1 MCANQT
7 QFAVF
12 VKPWK
17 GMGLAEMAQ
26 HVRHL
31 GFGLIELPVRP
42 GFAVEPEAIE
52 QGLPRAAHVLGEEGV
67 SIVNVTVA
75 LPLDDERLYAA
86 CAACKIGM
94 NRVIFSRGGLG
105 YWEAEAKVR
114 RELDAALPLCQRYGV
129 KIGIQHHYGGSIP
142 INAMGLYHLVKDY
155 DPACVGAIWDPSH
168 NALQG
173 EDAVTGL
180 EIVQSH
186 LCMVNLK
193 NAFWKRVN
201 GPEAE
206 MAEWRPYFT
215 SGRHG
220 LASWGQVAEGVRKV
234 GYRGPI
240 TLSAEYSAE
249 REVNRLIVEDLAY
262 AQELFD

>member
-1 MCANQT
+1 
-7 QFAVF
+7 
-12 VKPWK
+12 
-17 GMGLAEMAQ
+17 MGL
-26 HVRHL
+26 H
-31 GFGLIELPVRP
+31 
-42 GFAVEPEAIE
+42 
-52 QGLPRAAHVLGEEGV
+52 
-67 SIVNVTVA
+67 
-75 LPLDDERLYAA
+75 
-86 CAACKIGM
+86 
-94 NRVIFSRGGLG
+94 
-105 YWEAEAKVR
+105 
-114 RELDAALPLCQRYGV
+114 
-129 KIGIQHHYGGSIP
+129 
-142 INAMGLYHLVKDY
+142 HLVKEY

-201 GPEAE
+201 GPEVE
-206 MAEWRPYFT
+206 TAEWRPYFT

-220 LASWGQVAEGVRKV
+220 LASWAQVAEGVRKV
-234 GYRGPI
+234 GYRGHL

-262 AQELFD
+262 AQELFG

>member
-1 MCANQT
+1 MCAGKT

-17 GMGLAEMAQ
+17 SMALPELAQ

-31 GFGLIELPVRP
+31 GFDRIELPVRP

-52 QGLPRAAHVLGEEGV
+52 R
-67 SIVNVTVA
+67 N
-75 LPLDDERLYAA
+75 
-86 CAACKIGM
+86 
-94 NRVIFSRGGLG
+94 GLG
-105 YWEAEAKVR
+105 YWEAEAKAR
-114 RELDAALPLCQRYGV
+114 RQLEAALPFCHQYAV
-129 KIGIQHHYGGSIP
+129 KIGIQHHYGGSVP
-142 INAMGLYHLVKDY
+142 INSMGLHHLLQGF
-155 DPACVGAIWDPSH
+155 DPAYIGAIWDPSH

-173 EDAVTGL
+173 EDPVTGL

-206 MAEWRPYFT
+206 TAEWKAYFT
-215 SGRHG
+215 SGRTG
-220 LASWGQVAEGVRKV
+220 LSSWAQVAEGVRKV
-234 GYRGPI
+234 GYAGPI
-240 TLSAEYSAE
+240 TFSAEYSAE
-249 REVNRLIVEDLAY
+249 HDVNRLIVEDLAY
-262 AQELFD
+262 AKELFN